1 MTKKI
6 FLSIFLVSTSFLMI
20 NFFVVSGILYNDFLQ
35 NEKNF
40 LWDEI
45 KFIKE
50 LVTTENVD
58 ISKMAEK
65 TSYRITLISDEG
77 GVLFDSKV
85 NPDEMENHINREEIE
100 KAIEIGSGESFR
112 YSDTLMEKTIYI
124 ATLLPSKSVLR
135 LSTSINTIWA
145 MIIEL
150 IPSFSI
156 FFVIL
161 TIFCGFISKYLSQ
174 QIISPLNN
182 INLDNPIENQIYD
195 EVAPLL
201 SRIHKQNKKI
211 NQQMSELKIKLD
223 EKINTEKLRTE
234 FSANVSHELKTPLQ
248 SIIGYAELFENNLV
262 KPEDSS
268 KFIKNIKKESQRLV
282 DLINDII
289 HLSELDEKEDVTFE
303 NINLEE
309 VISETISLL
318 SSSAAKRKITLSFV
332 NKAQNSCIKAVPS
345 YVQEIVY
352 NLIDNSIRYNKENGK
367 VFISLKNLQNGRLE
381 FSVEDTG
388 IGIPKEDQ
396 QRIFERFYRVDKSHS
411 RETGGTGLG
420 LSIVKHA
427 VQINKAKISLESNL
441 NIGTTITVTFA

>member
-1 MTKKI
+1 
-6 FLSIFLVSTSFLMI
+6 
-20 NFFVVSGILYNDFLQ
+20 
-35 NEKNF
+35 
-40 LWDEI
+40 
-45 KFIKE
+45 
-50 LVTTENVD
+50 
-58 ISKMAEK
+58 
-65 TSYRITLISDEG
+65 
-77 GVLFDSKV
+77 
-85 NPDEMENHINREEIE
+85 
-100 KAIEIGSGESFR
+100 
-112 YSDTLMEKTIYI
+112 
-124 ATLLPSKSVLR
+124 
-135 LSTSINTIWA
+135 
-145 MIIEL
+145 
-150 IPSFSI
+150 
-156 FFVIL
+156 
-161 TIFCGFISKYLSQ
+161 
-174 QIISPLNN
+174 
-182 INLDNPIENQIYD
+182 
-195 EVAPLL
+195 
-201 SRIHKQNKKI
+201 
-211 NQQMSELKIKLD
+211 MSELKIKLD